1 MASTQSYRVYRAV
14 AGDVKRRP
22 LSRLK
27 SAPPPPQARSYGP
40 VPHVVVRLPATNVKP
55 IEDFRFPDAKAQ
67 GKGWTIWRI
76 TRWAGG
82 MLALVVF
89 GYIAWLGYS
98 IYKFQEGVYV
108 PLPPTRTP
116 ALLVEATAPPGV
128 VVAEA
133 SPTIDHIKDLPAGR
147 INILVLGTDKRADDP
162 DHFPR
167 SDTLILANVDTIS
180 HTVHVMSIP
189 RDLIADIPGYGKNK
203 INAAY
208 LFGEYYK
215 EPGGGQALA
224 LQTVSDYFGVPIDYY
239 VTVNFE
245 GFRKLVDTV
254 GGVTVDVPYELDDY
268 NYPSDDEGDN
278 FGMLHVHFDAGVQRM
293 DGKTALR
300 YARTRHADNDFMRSK
315 RQLQIITALRREAMS
330 LDLVPILPTLIDQL
344 AGMVETNI
352 PFDQQLAFA
361 QLGSQIAPTDIIT
374 SSIDSEM
381 IVPAT
386 LPDGSEGLKLDWE
399 VAQPML
405 DEHFGIDAD
414 SASPLSSPTGRA
426 RSTPAAPAPSRSAP
440 VRGDAT
446 TKPVRSPSPQPKGTV
461 TPIPTPVEGR

>member
-27 SAPPPPQARSYGP
+27 NEPPPPPAKSYGP
-40 VPHVVVRLPATNVKP
+40 VPHVVVRMPSTPVKAL
-55 IEDFRFPDAKAQ
+55 EDFRFPQAKAQ
-67 GKGWTIWRI
+67 GKAWNVWRVA
-76 TRWAGG
+76 RWGG
-82 MLALVVF
+82 GLLALVIF
-89 GYIAWLGYS
+89 GYVAWLGYS
-98 IYKFQEGVYV
+98 IYKFQSEVYV
-108 PLPPTRTP
+108 PLPPTHTP
-116 ALLVEATAPPGV
+116 APLVVEATAPSGG

-133 SPTIDHIKDLPAGR
+133 SPTIDYIKDLPEGR
-147 INILVLGTDKRADDP
+147 INILILGTDKRVDDP

-224 LQTVSDYFGVPIDYY
+224 LQTVSDYFGVRMDYY

-254 GGVTVDVPYELDDY
+254 GGVTIDVPYELDDY

-352 PFDQQLAFA
+352 PFDQQLALA

-374 SSIDSEM
+374 SAIDSEM
-381 IVPAT
+381 IVPAI

-399 VAQPML
+399 AAQPML
-405 DEHFGIDAD
+405 DEHFGVQDD
-414 SASPLSSPTGRA
+414 VASSPSSPTGRA
-426 RSTPAAPAPSRSAP
+426 KGTPAVAIPSHS
-440 VRGDAT
+440 V
-446 TKPVRSPSPQPKGTV
+446 PVRSPSSQSRGTV
-461 TPIPTPVEGR
+461 TPISTPVRGR

>member
-1 MASTQSYRVYRAV
+1 M
-14 AGDVKRRP
+14 
-22 LSRLK
+22 
-27 SAPPPPQARSYGP
+27 
-40 VPHVVVRLPATNVKP
+40 PHVVVRIPSATVKP
-55 IEDFRFPDAKAQ
+55 IEDFRFPNAKTQ
-67 GKGWTIWRI
+67 GKGWTLWRLA
-76 TRWAGG
+76 RWVGGLAG
-82 MLALVVF
+82 LIVL
-89 GYIAWLGYS
+89 GYVAWLSYS
-98 IYKFQEGVYV
+98 IYKFGTGVYV

-116 ALLVEATAPPGV
+116 APLVVEATAPSGGSGGV
-128 VVAEA
+128 IAEA
-133 SPTIDHIKDLPAGR
+133 TPTVDYIKDLPEGR

-254 GGVTVDVPYELDDY
+254 GGVTIDVPYELDDY

-315 RQLQIITALRREAMS
+315 RQLQLITALRREAMS

-344 AGMVETNI
+344 TGMVETNI
-352 PFDQQLAFA
+352 PFDQQLALA

-374 SSIDSEM
+374 SAIDSEM

-386 LPDGSEGLKLDWE
+386 LPDGSEGLKLDWD

-405 DEHFGIDAD
+405 DEHFGVQDDA
-414 SASPLSSPTGRA
+414 ASPLPSPTGK
-426 RSTPAAPAPSRSAP
+426 RSTPAAPTPSRSPYA
-440 VRGDAT
+440 R
-446 TKPVRSPSPQPKGTV
+446 PKSTV
-461 TPIPTPVEGR
+461 TPIPATVRGR